1 MVEQNESGGGQGQT
15 STARRDGYSV
25 ATLDRRRPASL
36 CNRLHE
42 CVHTDPLSL
51 RVASAPLLFPLHSP
65 FLQTKWT
72 SLEHNGILFP
82 AAYIPHNKPMLY
94 EGAEVVL
101 TPEQE
106 EVASMWALMPESY
119 QQQPTFAKNFFRD
132 FKALFPKDSHI
143 KELAKVWMTEQT
155 CGSDCLLPNER
166 SASACASR
174 PEPYPLPTCAFAV
187 LCFLFICC

>member
-1 MVEQNESGGGQGQT
+1 MM
-15 STARRDGYSV
+15 
-25 ATLDRRRPASL
+25 
-36 CNRLHE
+36 HK

-51 RVASAPLLFPLHSP
+51 SFSLCSFPFSFLFV
-65 FLQTKWT
+65 QTKWT

-143 KELAKVWMTEQT
+143 KELAKVQMTGQT
-155 CGSDCLLPNER
+155 RDGKLLPT
-166 SASACASR
+166 SALPRAHSGSR
-174 PEPYPLPTCAFAV
+174 RQCQPSAV
-187 LCFLFICC
+187 LFRFVSHLSLFLILIFFLFISAISATCPSI

>member
-1 MVEQNESGGGQGQT
+1 M
-15 STARRDGYSV
+15 
-25 ATLDRRRPASL
+25 
-36 CNRLHE
+36 
-42 CVHTDPLSL
+42 
-51 RVASAPLLFPLHSP
+51 
-65 FLQTKWT
+65 QTKWS

-143 KELAKVWMTEQT
+143 KELAKVNKKKKKEERQTE
-155 CGSDCLLPNER
+155 GEGWGER
-166 SASACASR
+166 EHEMIGTLQR
-174 PEPYPLPTCAFAV
+174 F
-187 LCFLFICC
+187 